1 MWSLSKSAC
10 RRTQW
15 RCWQT
20 RGVRTELLVIYLF
33 GTCTGSATVAVHMNV
48 TCRMGRKP
56 WANHLP
62 TWATEISSSR
72 AGCYYQFVIS
82 CEEPSANNRL
92 EISNVYVP
100 THCTKIDSFK
110 KTYFVLAN
118 IRRRTSSWLPLS
130 NSFVHKSNER
140 SATKKPLT
148 WRCEATDLFSVTCC
162 LKLKGQTE
170 LVRMRCRSYVSVS
183 SLCVLNNDSVC
194 VPNNTS

>member
-1 MWSLSKSAC
+1 LYYWVWYCIFSSLPFTKKMWSLSKYECPAKQSQLRHCLPSNSMASLAYTRSQDWAPRGLRW
-10 RRTQW
+10 RR
-15 RCWQT
+15 RC
-20 RGVRTELLVIYLF
+20 LF

-110 KTYFVLAN
+110 KNVFCS
-118 IRRRTSSWLPLS
+118 R
-130 NSFVHKSNER
+130 
-140 SATKKPLT
+140 
-148 WRCEATDLFSVTCC
+148 
-162 LKLKGQTE
+162 
-170 LVRMRCRSYVSVS
+170 
-183 SLCVLNNDSVC
+183 
-194 VPNNTS
+194 